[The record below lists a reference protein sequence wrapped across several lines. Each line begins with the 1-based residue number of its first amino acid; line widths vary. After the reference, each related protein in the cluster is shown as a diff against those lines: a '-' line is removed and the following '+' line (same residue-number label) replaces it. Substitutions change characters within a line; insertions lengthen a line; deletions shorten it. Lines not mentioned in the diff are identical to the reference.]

1 MAITI
6 AVTEMARRLSDYIN
20 RVAYQGERF
29 LLVRGNKTVA
39 ELHPEPQGTRL
50 GDLPALL
57 EGLPRLTVEE
67 ADAFADHR
75 VWLTA

>member
-39 ELHPEPQGTRL
+39 ELHPVPQGTRL

-67 ADAFADHR
+67 ADVFADHR

>member
-39 ELHPEPQGTRL
+39 ELPPVPQGTRL
-50 GDLPALL
+50 GDLPASL

-75 VWLTA
+75 VWVTA

>member
-39 ELHPEPQGTRL
+39 ELHPVPQGTRL

-75 VWLTA
+75 AWLTA